1 MPSFGSCVKGP
12 WRARIMGGSTIAT
25 VVGLLVGLSMG
36 SSASA
41 AVDVVCDQRF
51 TVRVDGTNLDLPYCA
66 TVDLEEGD
74 RSVERAVVVV
84 HGGSRNA
91 DDYFRYA
98 RDAGIMSDADQTT
111 VVVAPQF
118 LTEDDI
124 EGHNLPDSVLYW
136 TSKNW
141 KRGRSSEDTC
151 GNPRPFT
158 LSSFAVMDR
167 ILEQLA
173 DPDVYPELTEIVVA
187 GHSSGAQFTNF
198 YAAGGVAQANLTRIR
213 PNLSFRYVVANPS
226 SYLYLSPER
235 AEPGTTTSFAIPD
248 ATGCTWYDD
257 YKYGLQDLNTYM
269 GAVGAASIEER
280 YASRQVVTLL
290 GLEDN
295 DPYGEGLDR
304 TCAAMLQGRHRL
316 ERGEIFYN
324 HLQDHFGAAILQR
337 HFLDYIANV
346 GHSARGTFQSD
357 CGLFYLYDF
366 VTTETSCAGQI
377 PEQVVFAASFEDGW
391 GDWVEDAQD
400 DWFRSSLRARDLD
413 RSAQVDGNADDAALV
428 SPEIDLLG
436 ATHATI
442 AFSWYIESGLDSGE
456 YLGFDYS
463 SNGGLS
469 WVEAARLRGNVDQE
483 STWHNVSVELQG
495 VDTIRLRF
503 RGRMSKSSEDG
514 NVDDV
519 SVTVG
524 DRAL

>member
-1 MPSFGSCVKGP
+1 
-12 WRARIMGGSTIAT
+12 
-25 VVGLLVGLSMG
+25 LLVALSTV
-36 SSASA
+36 SVASA

-51 TVRVDGTNLDLPYCA
+51 SVRIDGTRLDLPYCA
-66 TVDLEEGD
+66 TVDLETGD
-74 RSVERAVVVV
+74 PSVERAVVVV

-91 DDYFRYA
+91 DDYFRYVS
-98 RDAGIMSDADQTT
+98 DAGIMSDADQTS

-124 EGHNLPDSVLYW
+124 ETHNLSDRVLFW
-136 TSKNW
+136 TSRNW
-141 KRGRSSEDTC
+141 KRGGSSEDTC
-151 GNPRPFT
+151 ANPRPIT
-158 LSSFAVMDR
+158 LSSFTVMDR
-167 ILEQLA
+167 ILERLA
-173 DPDVYPELTEIVVA
+173 DPVLYPELTEIVVA
-187 GHSSGAQFTNF
+187 GHSSGGQFTNR
-198 YAAGGVAQANLTRIR
+198 YAAGGVAQANLTPMR
-213 PNLSFRYVVANPS
+213 PDLSFRYVVTNPS

-235 AEPGTTTSFAIPD
+235 AEAGTTNSFAIPD
-248 ATGCTWYDD
+248 AAGCSWYDD
-257 YKYGLQDLNTYM
+257 YKYGLQDLNEYM
-269 GAVGAASIEER
+269 GAVGAAALGQR

-295 DPYGEGLDR
+295 DPYSASLDR

-324 HLQDHFGAAILQR
+324 HVQDRFGEEILQR
-337 HFLDYIANV
+337 HFLDYVANV
-346 GHSARGTFQSD
+346 GHSARRMLQSD
-357 CGLFYLYDF
+357 CGLFHLYDF
-366 VTTETSCAGQI
+366 VTAGMSCAGQTFG
-377 PEQVVFAASFEDGW
+377 QLVFAAGFEDGL

-400 DWFRSSLRARDLD
+400 DWFSSSLRARDLG

-456 YLGFDYS
+456 YLSFDYS
-463 SNGGLS
+463 SDGGLS

-483 STWHNVSVELQG
+483 STWHNERVEVQG
-495 VDTIRLRF
+495 ADTIRLRF
-503 RGRMSKSSEDG
+503 RGRMSKASEDG

-524 DRAL
+524 NGAL